1 MKDNT
6 YNNYRKYR
14 ANRHGYKVNQIAMP
28 IAVIIIIA
36 LLTRFWWLLTLI
48 ALSIVIIPIVN
59 TIEKKS
65 TEITKVSTKK
75 EMEKVRL
82 DMSSTDI
89 GYINKNNQKNIGRT
103 DNPGNDHQQW
113 YYNMECLNCGHVY
126 NSNGTDIWQKK
137 CPKCQG
143 GKSN

>member
-48 ALSIVIIPIVN
+48 ALSIVIIAIVN
-59 TIEKKS
+59 RIEKRKKS

-75 EMEKVRL
+75 EMENVRL

-103 DNPGNDHQQW
+103 DNPGNDHQQ
-113 YYNMECLNCGHVY
+113 
-126 NSNGTDIWQKK
+126 
-137 CPKCQG
+137 
-143 GKSN
+143 

>member
-1 MKDNT
+1 
-6 YNNYRKYR
+6 
-14 ANRHGYKVNQIAMP
+14 MP

-36 LLTRFWWLLTLI
+36 LLTKFSWLLILI
-48 ALSIVIIPIVN
+48 ALYIVIIPIVN
-59 TIEKKS
+59 TIEKRKES

-75 EMEKVRL
+75 EMQKVRL

-89 GYINKNNQKNIGRT
+89 GHINKNNQKNIGRT

-126 NSNGTDIWQKK
+126 YSNGTDIWQRK